1 MNRYL
6 MVTLLLGAM
15 LFGCATP
22 LARINGD
29 LPTKPIG
36 LQIEPATAKV
46 FLDDIYVG
54 PATSYTMEQ
63 GGLPLTAGVHH
74 LTFKAEGYMDETIA
88 VSGVE
93 ESPTVSV
100 RLLPKPDA
108 PKKKP
113 KKTKKID
120 WFK

>member
-1 MNRYL
+1 MKRNFIFS
-6 MVTLLLGAM
+6 LLFCAM
-15 LFGCATP
+15 LWGCATP
-22 LARINGD
+22 LSRINGD
-29 LPTKPIG
+29 LPTKPLG
-36 LQIEPATAKV
+36 LQVEPTEAKV
-46 FLDDIYVG
+46 YLDNLYVG
-54 PATSYTMEQ
+54 LATSFTVEQ

-88 VSGVE
+88 VTGVE
-93 ESPTVSV
+93 ESPTISV

-113 KKTKKID
+113 KKKKIE